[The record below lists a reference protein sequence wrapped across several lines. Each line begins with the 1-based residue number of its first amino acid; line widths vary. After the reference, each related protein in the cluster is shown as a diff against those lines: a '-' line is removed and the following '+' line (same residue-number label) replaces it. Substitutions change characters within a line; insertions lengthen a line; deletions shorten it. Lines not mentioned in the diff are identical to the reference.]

1 MQQRHATFIDPRT
14 ATKSKRTFSLNPFT
28 DGQTDQT
35 LESRHSIDEPNSL
48 LLPENSP
55 DPARH
60 LNRFYWRDDK
70 PSFRDRIQDA
80 ADKAKTFV
88 QSETGKSMFKC
99 ALAYLIGSMATFV
112 PVFSSFF
119 GRQDSK
125 HMVATI
131 TVYFH
136 PARSLGSMFDA
147 SICASVAF
155 LYTAFVSI
163 ISMSISVLFTDY
175 LHQVAIGHAI
185 ILLLFVGGGLGFIG
199 WVKLTRGDP
208 LVNIA
213 CSLTSLSL
221 ITILTKEGAVQ
232 EGNYSFYKITQILK
246 MIIAGV
252 FCTMLVSFLVFPS
265 SGRLNLKKNMTDVTD
280 SLSDMLG
287 LITRS
292 FISGDE
298 QELEDQEYI
307 ATDDRYKKGSAKL
320 TQNLKEAKYE
330 HYFFGDER
338 IAQIESKIAQC
349 LQRIGQSIGGLR
361 SAAAMQ
367 FVISHEPLHKFDPRI
382 RSRKSSFTAPPTPGS
397 FRQRFTDN
405 SVNVLDSI
413 AENSTSYFESTPEN
427 GPDLAI
433 SRQKSNQWK
442 TPQQIFELFIE
453 HLGPSMRSLAYT
465 MKEILDDL
473 PFDPDINYS
482 VSINPRF
489 ELSLERALS
498 MYKEARSEAL
508 EAVYDK
514 KDMDR
519 SRPVEV
525 EADWEEAAACCGHF
539 SFSLLEVAE
548 QMKEFLKCLD
558 ELQVEV
564 EETSSGKSWSW
575 LKFWQPRSRLMPQ
588 ETVDDA
594 IYGTSREGAHGLH
607 NLQSDSQE
615 ARDKRLWEESHKA
628 KWKQILFRRMY
639 SFLAFLRREDNKFGI
654 KVGFGAM
661 LYALPSYIP
670 ETRAIYTQYRGEWGL
685 LSYMLVCSMTI
696 GASNTTGFQRFL
708 GTGLGAVL
716 ALAAWGISADNPVAL
731 SILGFLMAYWT
742 AWIIIGQG
750 KGPMGRFIMLTYNLS
765 ALYSY
770 SLLVADDLY
779 DDDGDEEDDSSYP
792 LIFNIAGH
800 RLVAVLSGVIWGLII
815 TRAVWPSSARQ
826 KLKDG
831 ISLLWLRMGLIW
843 YRDPLSIFTEGESDA
858 SYMNLREENELQRFL
873 SKLNALVDASK
884 HEFELRRPFP
894 TATYERIL
902 KSTGRMLES
911 FHAMNVVIQKDLN
924 PSPGELALLKAT
936 VSERRELCARLSH
949 QFSVLASDFK
959 LEVNIA
965 TDEVLPNMDRTR
977 DRLLARIFAYR
988 KENSALEESDQKTSD
1003 EDYSLLYTYALVTG
1017 QLSMEIRSCLKD
1029 VEDLFGVLDEESLIL
1044 Q

>member
-1 MQQRHATFIDPRT
+1 MQLRHATFIDPRT
-14 ATKSKRTFSLNPFT
+14 ATKSKRAFSLNPFPNGENDE
-28 DGQTDQT
+28 DGDFEHTADGST
-35 LESRHSIDEPNSL
+35 TPLLGENSL
-48 LLPENSP
+48 
-55 DPARH
+55 DPNRH
-60 LNRFYWRDDK
+60 LERFYFRNENPSWRD
-70 PSFRDRIQDA
+70 RVRDA
-80 ADKAKTFV
+80 ADKTKTFV
-88 QSETGKSMFKC
+88 QSDTGKDMFKC
-99 ALAYLIGSMATFV
+99 ALAYLLGSMATFV
-112 PVFSSFF
+112 PIFSHFF
-119 GRQDSK
+119 GHQDSK

-163 ISMSISVLFTDY
+163 VSMSISVLFTDY
-175 LHQVAIGHAI
+175 LHLVAAGHAI
-185 ILLLFVGGGLGFIG
+185 VLVLFVGGGLGFVG
-199 WVKLTRGDP
+199 WVKLIKGDP

-232 EGNYSFYKITQILK
+232 EGNYSFYKILQILK
-246 MIIAGV
+246 MVIVGV

-307 ATDDRYKKGSAKL
+307 ATNDRYKKASAKL
-320 TQNLKEAKYE
+320 TQSLKEAKYE
-330 HYFFGDER
+330 HYFFGDEKIVR
-338 IAQIESKIAQC
+338 LESKIAQC

-367 FVISHEPLHKFDPRI
+367 FVISREPLNKTDPRL
-382 RSRKSSFTAPPTPGS
+382 RSRKSSFTATPAPGS
-397 FRQRFTDN
+397 FRHRFTDL
-405 SVNVLDSI
+405 SVLDPI
-413 AENSTSYFESTPEN
+413 AEAPSKNDLDFAAEN
-427 GPDLAI
+427 DMGPGL
-433 SRQKSNQWK
+433 SLTRQKSNQWK

-465 MKEILDDL
+465 LKEILDDL
-473 PFDPDINYS
+473 PFDPENNYS
-482 VSINPRF
+482 VSNNPRF

-498 MYKEARSEAL
+498 MYKDARRDAL

-539 SFSLLEVAE
+539 SFSLLEVAD
-548 QMKEFLKCLD
+548 QIKEFLHCLD
-558 ELQVEV
+558 DLQVEV
-564 EETSSGKSWSW
+564 EEASSGKSWSW
-575 LKFWQPRSRLMPQ
+575 LKFWQRNSQKTSQDHTEDAVHVSHQDGIDTVQNLKH
-588 ETVDDA
+588 ETRD
-594 IYGTSREGAHGLH
+594 
-607 NLQSDSQE
+607 
-615 ARDKRLWEESHKA
+615 ARDERFWAESRKA
-628 KWKQILFRRMY
+628 KWKQVLFRRTY
-639 SFLAFLRREDNKFGI
+639 NILSVLRREDNKFGI

-661 LYALPSYIP
+661 LYALPSYISA
-670 ETRAIYTQYRGEWGL
+670 TRPIYTQYRGEWGL

-696 GASNTTGFQRFL
+696 GASNTTGYQRFI

-716 ALAAWGISADNPVAL
+716 ALLAWVMSADNPIAL
-731 SILGFLMAYWT
+731 SFFGFLMAYWT

-750 KGPMGRFIMLTYNLS
+750 RGPMGRFIMLTYNLS

-770 SLLVADDLY
+770 SLLMADDLY
-779 DDDGDEEDDSSYP
+779 DDDGDEEDSSSYP

-800 RLVAVLSGVIWGLII
+800 RVVAVLSGVIWGMII
-815 TRAVWPSSARQ
+815 TRLVWPNSARQ

-843 YRDPLSIFTEGESDA
+843 GRDPLSVFTEGESDA
-858 SYMNLREENELQRFL
+858 SYMNLGEENDLQRFL
-873 SKLNALVDASK
+873 SKLTALVDASK

-894 TATYERIL
+894 AVTYERVL

-911 FHAMNVVIQKDLN
+911 FHAMNVVIMKDLN
-924 PSPGELALLKAT
+924 PSKGELALLNAT
-936 VSERRELCARLSH
+936 VRERRDLCARLSH

-959 LEVNIA
+959 LEVSIA
-965 TDEVLPNMDRTR
+965 TEEVLPNMNRTR
-977 DRLLARIFAYR
+977 DRLLAKVFVFR
-988 KENSALEESDQKTSD
+988 KENSILGEAERTSD

-1017 QLSMEIRSCLKD
+1017 QLEMEIRNCLKD
-1029 VEDLFGVLDEESLIL
+1029 VEELFGVLDEESLIL